1 MPNQN
6 ERTVN
11 SELSSK
17 SSVPTILIVDDESDI
32 LELLELTL
40 ARMGMEVKR
49 AMNLNDA
56 KHMLELH
63 HFDLCLTDMRL
74 PDGEGL
80 ELVRHIVNFSADLP
94 VAVITAHGTTEN
106 AVTALK
112 TGAFDYLAKPVSL
125 QQLRSLVKSALNL
138 PPLKNKAS
146 SVSEDEENMLLGES
160 PPMLQL
166 RSMVEK
172 LSRSQAPVYISG
184 ESGSGKELAARSI
197 HAKSARH
204 GKPFVP
210 VNCGAIPENLMES
223 EFFGYKKG
231 AFTGADVER
240 GGFFL
245 AADGGTLFLDEV
257 ADLPLTMQVKL
268 LRAIQEKRVR
278 KLGSTQEENVDVR
291 IISATHQKL
300 TERIED
306 GRFRQ
311 DLYYRLN
318 VIELKMPALREMQDD
333 ISLIANAILARLC
346 EASGRTRC
354 NLSKSALEALM
365 QYNFP
370 GNVRELENIL
380 ERTLALCSDVEIGK
394 DGLQLESLE
403 ASSQD
408 TLVAQPETSNIGL
421 PLQDYLDRLE
431 KESIVGALEK
441 TKYNRT
447 AAAKLLGITV
457 RSMRYRIER
466 LGLNDE

>member
-6 ERTVN
+6 EPIVN
-11 SELSSK
+11 SDSCNNLSA
-17 SSVPTILIVDDESDI
+17 PRILIVDDEADI

-40 ARMGMEVKR
+40 ARMGLEVER
-49 AMNLNDA
+49 AMNISDA
-56 KHMLELH
+56 KHILKLH

-80 ELVRHIVNFSADLP
+80 ELVQHIVSFSLDLP

-106 AVTALK
+106 AVAALK
-112 TGAFDYLAKPVSL
+112 AGAFDYLAKPVSL

-138 PPLKNKAS
+138 PPLKNTVS
-146 SVSEDEENMLLGES
+146 SASEDEGSLLLGES

-172 LSRSQAPVYISG
+172 LSRSQAPVYING
-184 ESGSGKELAARSI
+184 ESGSGKELAAMSI
-197 HAKSARH
+197 HKKSARH
-204 GKPFVP
+204 SKPFIP

-231 AFTGADVER
+231 AFTGADTER
-240 GGFFL
+240 DGFFQ

-278 KLGSTQEENVDVR
+278 KLGSTKEENVDVR

-300 TERIED
+300 TDHIEN

-318 VIELKMPALREMQDD
+318 VIELKMPALREMRGD
-333 ISLIANAILARLC
+333 IPLIANAVLVRLC
-346 EASGRTRC
+346 STNGRTKC
-354 NLSKSALEALM
+354 NLSKSALEALIK
-365 QYNFP
+365 YNFP

-380 ERTLALCSDVEIGK
+380 ERTLALCSDIEIDK
-394 DGLQLESLE
+394 DGLQLESSESLPQDDS
-403 ASSQD
+403 AVQADTSS
-408 TLVAQPETSNIGL
+408 NGL

-431 KESIVGALEK
+431 KESIVEALEK
-441 TKYNRT
+441 SKYNRT

-466 LGLNDE
+466 LGLNDK